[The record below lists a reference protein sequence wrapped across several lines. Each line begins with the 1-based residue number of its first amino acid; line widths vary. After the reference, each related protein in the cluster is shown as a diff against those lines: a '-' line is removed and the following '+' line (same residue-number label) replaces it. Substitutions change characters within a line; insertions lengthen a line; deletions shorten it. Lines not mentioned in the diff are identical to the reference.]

1 MSLTELSC
9 TDAHEKLQEEHK
21 ELRIKHLQLKQEADD
36 LRDKMRFFTKVLL
49 LLCRT
54 HTVNISD
61 INYFVL
67 LNLWP
72 ICVCV
77 LLCLCE
83 CMCVYVCIYI
93 CVCMLFW

>member
-1 MSLTELSC
+1 MSVTELSG

-54 HTVNISD
+54 HIVNISD
-61 INYFVL
+61 INSFVL

-77 LLCLCE
+77 LLCVSVG
-83 CMCVYVCIYI
+83 VYVCIYI